1 MSADV
6 RTLAGKRDAAKR
18 FAALPLDRRRGVI
31 DTLATVTIHK
41 QRAGGKFDPAAIT
54 VDFERA

>member
-6 RTLAGKRDAAKR
+6 RTLAGKPDAAKR

-31 DTLATVTIHK
+31 NTLATVTIHK